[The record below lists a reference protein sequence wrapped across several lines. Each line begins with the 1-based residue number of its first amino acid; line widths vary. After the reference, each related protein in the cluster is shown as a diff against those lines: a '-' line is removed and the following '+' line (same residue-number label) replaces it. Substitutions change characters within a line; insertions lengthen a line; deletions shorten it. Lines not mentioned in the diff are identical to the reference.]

1 VRREDVRPLLEQAA
15 RPLPEPDLADAAWSA
30 GLAIRRRRRRSTTI
44 AGVVVL
50 LVIAIAALV
59 AGLSRNS
66 AEVVPPDTVPSLP
79 SGYIRPAGQ
88 ISGMDFWVAPPSGS
102 ERFLDRLAT
111 PLGDSLRLPETA
123 ADLQS
128 EQLQEIAAVLLS
140 ETNGIYRPLLLG
152 ANARWVHATI
162 ELDPIATGPPLG
174 SGAVSPDGR
183 LVAFPQPRGVVVIDA
198 TTAVT
203 RRYSLPVEDLRSVS
217 WLPDSARVLVSG
229 PTAAFRVLTGAGGFG
244 EESVTQLRWTADPYA
259 ATAPYRL
266 DGGPGRVELRRYSLN
281 GGWTLES
288 TLGLPASSWVGQ
300 TIAAGD
306 TAARL
311 FVADRLPQ
319 VQTTAS
325 RPQLIAAVS
334 TAQTTPSRLLVLGE
348 TPAATPPPTPGPAA
362 PDAVRTP
369 GCCFVLG
376 WYDPHTSLFQVA
388 GWVLAWD
395 LETGQVR
402 RVTELEVN
410 TVALGP
416 GIAG

>member
-15 RPLPEPDLADAAWSA
+15 RTLPEPDLADAAWSGA
-30 GLAIRRRRRRSTTI
+30 LAIRRRRRRSTTI
-44 AGVVVL
+44 AGIVVL
-50 LVIAIAALV
+50 LVLAIAALV

-66 AEVVPPDTVPSLP
+66 AEVVPPEIAPTLP
-79 SGYIRPAGQ
+79 PGYIRPAGQ

-111 PLGDSLRLPETA
+111 PLGDSLRLPSETVE
-123 ADLQS
+123 LTTMP
-128 EQLQEIAAVLLS
+128 LQEIAAVLLS
-140 ETNGIYRPLLLG
+140 ETDGIYTPLLLG
-152 ANARWVHATI
+152 ADSRWVHATV
-162 ELDPIATGPPLG
+162 ELDPIATGSPLG
-174 SGAVSPDGR
+174 TGAVSPNGR

-203 RRYSLPVEDLRSVS
+203 RRFSLPADDLRSVS
-217 WLPDSARVLVSG
+217 WLPDSARVLVNG
-229 PTAAFRVLTGAGGFG
+229 PTAAYRVLAGLCCRG
-244 EESVTQLRWTADPYA
+244 EETVVPVQPASDVYA

-300 TIAAGD
+300 TSSLGA

-325 RPQLIAAVS
+325 RPQLIAAIS
-334 TAQTTPSRLLVLGE
+334 TEQSSPSRLLVLGE
-348 TPAATPPPTPGPAA
+348 TPAATPPPTPGPAL

-376 WYDPHTSLFQVA
+376 WYDPHTPLFQVA